1 MSLYDLS
8 KKGPKFPMDTKRIYH
23 RDAQIDSG
31 KKVSTSPWTI
41 GLSTKN
47 PEKLNDTKIAPIS
60 GWFTFNA
67 LEPVHTWSRSRG
79 NGKSPSLELLLE
91 NSKLRV
97 KTPDGKLGF
106 VTPSGELSEP
116 HLLIYSEDQRHLAG
130 RGKRSP
136 NSPASKRKRRRQRGR
151 RRKQGQKKACQLNS
165 YYVDFKVKYHYQNII
180 TDLVL

>member
-8 KKGPKFPMDTKRIYH
+8 KNGPKFPMDTKRIYH
-23 RDAQIDSG
+23 RDAEIDSG
-31 KKVSTSPWTI
+31 KCPPSSWTI
-41 GLSTKN
+41 AISTKIQQ
-47 PEKLNDTKIAPIS
+47 KLIDDIKIRANL

-79 NGKSPSLELLLE
+79 NAKSTSLELLLE

-97 KTPDGKLGF
+97 KTPEGKLGV

-116 HLLIYSEDQRHLAG
+116 HLLIYSEDQRHLSG
-130 RGKRSP
+130 REKRSP
-136 NSPASKRKRRRQRGR
+136 NSPPSKRKRRHQRGR

-165 YYVDFKVKYHYQNII
+165 YYVDFKVK
-180 TDLVL
+180 